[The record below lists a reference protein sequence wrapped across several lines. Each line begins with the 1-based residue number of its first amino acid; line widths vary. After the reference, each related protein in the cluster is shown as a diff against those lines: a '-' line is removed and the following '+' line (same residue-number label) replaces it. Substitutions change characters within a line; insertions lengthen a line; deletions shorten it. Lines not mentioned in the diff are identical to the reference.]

1 MRRHQLHNLNIRR
14 FGLRVL
20 AVLTVAAVIAIE
32 AAPSFAQFRPPNR
45 GMPGRREGG
54 GTRGGGCPLQKPGL
68 TALMP
73 DSNLGMTVAPQP
85 TFFWYLPQNSVAAAE
100 FTLLGPDNTEIY
112 KTLVTVPTQGGVVS
126 LSLPQDKQL
135 EVGQSYRWYFSLI
148 CDPLDR
154 SEDTFTSGWVERVD
168 PSPELSTSLKTA
180 SAAEVPNLYAQAG
193 LWYDA
198 LAALVSLRQSQPQN
212 PAFVTEWRELLG
224 AVNLE
229 ALANQ
234 PISSAQLSEAQ
245 LKSQLKSQPLP
256 Y

>member
-1 MRRHQLHNLNIRR
+1 M
-14 FGLRVL
+14 
-20 AVLTVAAVIAIE
+20 
-32 AAPSFAQFRPPNR
+32 
-45 GMPGRREGG
+45 
-54 GTRGGGCPLQKPGL
+54 
-68 TALMP
+68 
-73 DSNLGMTVAPQP
+73 
-85 TFFWYLPQNSVAAAE
+85 
-100 FTLLGPDNTEIY
+100 
-112 KTLVTVPTQGGVVS
+112 TVPTQGGVVS